1 MQCANTTKNGII
13 AETHCYT
20 IVCCANMTR
29 DGIAK
34 RHIAVLLIAVE
45 FILCVTVLYA
55 VDKGLHGQTSCNQLS
70 LIDSVTYM
78 LVKINSPGQ
87 KKLKRLY
94 NDDYYYFADNYF

>member
-1 MQCANTTKNGII
+1 
-13 AETHCYT
+13 
-20 IVCCANMTR
+20 MTR